1 MEPQGDKTPSACAF
15 QKSLLDFEKL
25 LLIISYGGISVGI
38 LEGKKGL
45 ILGIANDKSIA
56 WGVTQACKRE
66 GAELGFNYLGEML
79 EKRVRPLVES
89 VDATFIEALDVGDD
103 AQMDDFFEKV
113 EQQWGKLDFMV
124 HSIAFANK
132 DSLRNRFSNVSRKDF
147 QLALDIS
154 AYSFVACAQRA
165 ARLMSE
171 GGSMVTM
178 TYLGAV
184 RAVPGYGMMGVSK
197 AALEASTRY
206 LAADLGTDG
215 IRVNAVSAGPIR
227 TLAASA
233 VGDFRKLMEKSAR
246 GSMLGRNVSQEE
258 VGNTTAYLLSDLASG
273 VSGEVH
279 YVDSGFHVGAG
290 DPGIE

>member
-1 MEPQGDKTPSACAF
+1 M
-15 QKSLLDFEKL
+15 
-25 LLIISYGGISVGI
+25 GI

-45 ILGIANDKSIA
+45 ILGVANDKSIA

-79 EKRVRPLVES
+79 EKRVRPLAES
-89 VDATFIEALDVGDD
+89 VDATFIEPLDVGDD

-132 DSLRNRFSNVSRKDF
+132 DSLRDRFSNVSREDF

-165 ARLMSE
+165 AKLMNE

-215 IRVNAVSAGPIR
+215 NPC
-227 TLAASA
+227 
-233 VGDFRKLMEKSAR
+233 EC
-246 GSMLGRNVSQEE
+246 
-258 VGNTTAYLLSDLASG
+258 G
-273 VSGEVH
+273 VSGP
-279 YVDSGFHVGAG
+279 DQNTCSICSGGF
-290 DPGIE
+290 P

>member
-1 MEPQGDKTPSACAF
+1 MGLMER
-15 QKSLLDFEKL
+15 
-25 LLIISYGGISVGI
+25 
-38 LEGKKGL
+38 KKGL

-56 WGVTQACKRE
+56 WGVAQACRRE

-79 EKRVRPLVES
+79 EKRVRPLAES
-89 VDATFIEALDVGDD
+89 VNATMIEPLDVSDD
-103 AQMDDFFEKV
+103 TQLDDFFSKV
-113 EQQWGKLDFMV
+113 EEKWGKLDFLV
-124 HSIAFANK
+124 HSIAFVNK
-132 DSLRNRFSNVSRKDF
+132 EALRARFSTTSREDF
-147 QLALDIS
+147 HLALDVS
-154 AYSFVACAQRA
+154 AYSFIACAQRA
-165 ARLMSE
+165 ARLMNG

-184 RAVPGYGMMGVSK
+184 RAVPGYNVMGVAK

-206 LAADLGTDG
+206 LAQDLGTDG

-233 VGDFRKLMEKSAR
+233 VGDFRRLMEKSAR
-246 GSMLGRNVSQEE
+246 GSMLKRNVDQDE
-258 VGNTTAYLLSDLASG
+258 VGNAVMYLLSDLASG

-290 DPGIE
+290 DPGLE

>member
-1 MEPQGDKTPSACAF
+1 M
-15 QKSLLDFEKL
+15 
-25 LLIISYGGISVGI
+25 GI

-45 ILGIANDKSIA
+45 ILGLANDKSIA
-56 WGVTQACKRE
+56 WGVAQACRRE
-66 GAELGFNYLGEML
+66 GAELGFNYLGEQL
-79 EKRVRPLVES
+79 EKRVRPLAER
-89 VDATFIEALDVGDD
+89 VDATFIESLDVSDD
-103 AQMDDFFEKV
+103 AQLDAFFAKV
-113 EQQWGKLDFMV
+113 KEQWGEIDFIV

-132 DSLRNRFSNVSRKDF
+132 DALRNPFSQSTRADF

-154 AYSFVACAQRA
+154 AYSFIACAQRA
-165 ARLMSE
+165 APLMKE

-178 TYLGAV
+178 TYLGAE
-184 RAVPGYGMMGVSK
+184 RAVPGYGMMGVAK

-206 LAADLGTDG
+206 LAQDLGTHG
-215 IRVNAVSAGPIR
+215 IRVNALSAGPIR

-246 GSMLGRNVSQEE
+246 GSMLGRNVSQVE

-279 YVDSGFHVGAG
+279 YVDAGFHVGAG

>member
-1 MEPQGDKTPSACAF
+1 M
-15 QKSLLDFEKL
+15 
-25 LLIISYGGISVGI
+25 
-38 LEGKKGL
+38 

-56 WGVTQACKRE
+56 WGVTQACHRE
-66 GAELGFNYLGEML
+66 GAELGFNFLGEAL
-79 EKRVRPLVES
+79 EKRVRPLAES
-89 VDATFIEALDVGDD
+89 VNAQIIEPMDVSDD
-103 AQMDDFFEKV
+103 ASMDAFFARVAER
-113 EQQWGKLDFMV
+113 WGKLDFLV
-124 HSIAFANK
+124 HSIAYANK
-132 DSLRNRFSNVSRKDF
+132 DSLKGRFRNTTREDF
-147 QLALDIS
+147 LLALDIS
-154 AYSFVACAQRA
+154 AYSFVAVAGRA
-165 ARLMSE
+165 APLMNE

-184 RAVPGYGMMGVSK
+184 RSVPNYSVMGVAK
-197 AALEASTRY
+197 AALESSTRY
-206 LAADLGTDG
+206 LAQDLGKDG

-233 VGDFRKLMEKSAR
+233 VGDFRRLMEKSAR